1 MLIYVDFN
9 KNKKLNVI
17 EKVGLAKGCSIVS
30 TSRVHCFSISQSSLC
45 WIWFVL
51 PEFFIH
57 HCQYH
62 TCLNVHDLY
71 SLASKSS
78 VLSLRFAVLTVTK
91 EDNLLQEISATDQ
104 NPCQTSAHRS
114 ASKCPVETDGW
125 KQVAASGLASCPS
138 TFLLTLCQC
147 PVPHHPWA
155 CNQISLDGVRQFSHL
170 FDVSGASSASIVA
183 LHSVFSV

>member
-1 MLIYVDFN
+1 MLIYVAFN

-91 EDNLLQEISATDQ
+91 EDNLLHETRNIRNRSESLPNVCEQICIEMPSGNGRVETGSSQWTGIMSFNLSFDTMPVPSAT
-104 NPCQTSAHRS
+104 PSL
-114 ASKCPVETDGW
+114 
-125 KQVAASGLASCPS
+125 GLQSNLPWWSTAVLPS
-138 TFLLTLCQC
+138 FWCLRC
-147 PVPHHPWA
+147 
-155 CNQISLDGVRQFSHL
+155 
-170 FDVSGASSASIVA
+170 
-183 LHSVFSV
+183 